1 MPDHR
6 TETPRR
12 LRAGTLSCLA
22 LSCALVACGGGGDSD
37 AGAPPG
43 PTPSLPSSPS
53 PTPSA
58 AANACFDP
66 AEALLTP
73 GFTTTGV
80 YDDGSAVTGDM
91 TITETIDGPAVFEG
105 QTRTQRTVTTSTT
118 AAGNSSQRVQTL
130 TRAYQ
135 QSSGGLV
142 TQYGNTATFTQ
153 VDGGVSRPSGSSRV
167 VITPP
172 YVDKFYRLALG
183 ESTTVSV
190 TAVVTSNPP
199 PPQFSTTTTN
209 TFTETTTYVGNE
221 TVTVF
226 GRSFN
231 TCKYV
236 RNTVPANG
244 APSTTSTGWR
254 MLGKG
259 VVVKL
264 ESTSAGVTTLLQFKS
279 GTLNG
284 VPL

>member
-1 MPDHR
+1 MPDRRTQKPHR
-6 TETPRR
+6 PR
-12 LRAGTLSCLA
+12 AWTLSCLA
-22 LSCALVACGGGGDSD
+22 LSSALVACGGGGD
-37 AGAPPG
+37 AG
-43 PTPSLPSSPS
+43 PTAALGPS
-53 PTPSA
+53 PTPTPPPASSSV
-58 AANACFDP
+58 ANACFDP

-80 YDDGSAVTGDM
+80 YDDGSALTGDM
-91 TITETIDGPAVFEG
+91 TITETIDGPGVFEG

-118 AAGNSSQRVQTL
+118 AAGNSNQRVL
-130 TRAYQ
+130 TVMRAYQ
-135 QSSGGLV
+135 QSSGGLL

-153 VDGGVSRPSGSSRV
+153 VDGGVSRPSGSSKAV
-167 VITPP
+167 NTPP

-190 TAVVTSNPP
+190 TAVVTANPP

-244 APSTTSTGWR
+244 APSITSTGWR

-264 ESTSAGVTTLLQFKS
+264 ESTSAGTTTLLQLKS

-284 VPL
+284 VPI